1 MKKKILFEELIN
13 NGFNKDEHNN
23 FSKTFE
29 NILVYVRPYS
39 NLFGSVTMLGIFYK
53 YKSILEEKYH
63 DEVWKKCVDLIDQD
77 QQLKIGSLGFDYME
91 ADILDK
97 KFLDKIDINLIEY
110 YCNYFAKQ
118 IKPIIKRYNI

>member
-110 YCNYFAKQ
+110 YCNYFANK
-118 IKPIIKRYNI
+118 